1 MPAKIL
7 LTPRSVT
14 RQGHPSL
21 ARLEEAGFELVL
33 SRPGETPQE
42 DDLIGLLPGCVGW
55 IAGVETVSARV
66 LQSAPDLRVISRN
79 GTGADTI
86 DLAAAGR
93 LGIKVLRAEGA
104 NARGVAELTMAL
116 MLALAR
122 SIPATDR
129 SLKAGRWER
138 HKGFELE
145 GKTLGLI
152 GCGTIGRLVT
162 GFAAA
167 LGMRV
172 LAYDPVPAWA
182 DAPAGFQYAG
192 LADVFRQSDILSL
205 HCPPPPDG
213 PLLDAVTLA
222 SLKKGVCLINTA
234 RAGLLDTEA
243 TLAALA
249 SGHVAGVA
257 LDVFEPE
264 PPSDRR
270 LLEHPRVIATPHIG
284 GFTPESIDR
293 AMNQAVDNLL
303 EALQNI

>member
-21 ARLEEAGFELVL
+21 AKLEEAGFELVL
-33 SRPGETPQE
+33 ARPGETPQE

-66 LQSAPDLRVISRN
+66 LESAPDLRVISRN

-86 DLAAAGR
+86 NLAAAER
-93 LGIKVLRAEGA
+93 LGIKVLRAGGA

-138 HKGFELE
+138 HHGFELE

-162 GFAAA
+162 GFASA

-172 LAYDPVPAWA
+172 LAYDPVPGWA

-192 LADVFRQSDILSL
+192 LADVFCESDLLSL
-205 HCPPPPDG
+205 HCPPPPG
-213 PLLDAVTLA
+213 RKALLDAAGLS
-222 SLKKGVCLINTA
+222 SLKKGVRLINTA
-234 RAGLLDTEA
+234 RAGLIDADAL
-243 TLAALA
+243 LAALA
-249 SGHVAGVA
+249 SGHVAGVG
-257 LDVFEPE
+257 LDVFEEE
-264 PPSDRR
+264 PPTDRR
-270 LLEHPRVIATPHIG
+270 LLEHPLVIATPHIG
-284 GFTPESIDR
+284 AFTPESVDR
-293 AMNQAVDNLL
+293 AMTIAVDNLL
-303 EALQNI
+303 EALG

>member
-21 ARLEEAGFELVL
+21 ARLQEAGFELVF
-33 SRPGETPQE
+33 SQPGSLPKE
-42 DDLIGLLPGCVGW
+42 DELISLLPGCAGW
-55 IAGVETVSARV
+55 IAGVEPVSARV
-66 LQSAPDLRVISRN
+66 LESAPDLRVISRN
-79 GTGADTI
+79 GTGADSI
-86 DLAAAGR
+86 DLAAAQR
-93 LGIKVLRAEGA
+93 LGIKVLRARGA
-104 NARGVAELTMAL
+104 NARGVAELTTAL

-138 HKGFELE
+138 QHGFELE

-162 GFAAA
+162 GFALA

-172 LAYDPVPAWA
+172 LAYDPSPDWS
-182 DAPAGFQYAG
+182 DAPAGFGYADR
-192 LADVFRQSDILSL
+192 ADVFHESDILSL

-222 SLKKGVCLINTA
+222 SLKQGVCIINTA

-249 SGHVAGVA
+249 SGRVAGVA

-264 PPSDRR
+264 PPGDRR

-284 GFTPESIDR
+284 GFTPQSIDR
-293 AMNQAVDNLL
+293 AMTQAVDNLL
-303 EALQNI
+303 EALEPA